1 MFSPKFSWK
10 VDPLLHYFQLY
21 SKYFDYFD
29 QLLPKFNNIFALTP
43 LMHAFYWVF
52 NIQFSQFSI
61 WAWYYSL
68 TRFKHFW
75 PIWVFPKNGIINFSL
90 CQKHHF
96 DKTCIRFCFG
106 YLNICLFILFNKSF
120 LELIFNT
127 CTLICTLFEHAL
139 CDSYFNSSFVNR
151 SL

>member
-1 MFSPKFSWK
+1 MFSTIFSWKLSK

-96 DKTCIRFCFG
+96 DKTWICFYLR
-106 YLNICLFILFNKSF
+106 YLNTCPSIHNVPMAISFKVFILGISVFSK
-120 LELIFNT
+120 T
-127 CTLICTLFEHAL
+127 CWKL
-139 CDSYFNSSFVNR
+139 NSTAI
-151 SL
+151 